1 MDYGLYSSMLGLE
14 LKCVVLR
21 KGERGENIVSFR
33 TLCFCYCLQ
42 IKSEQ
47 VFARNSSPRFICEN
61 GSR

>member
-1 MDYGLYSSMLGLE
+1 MDFGLYSSMLGLGF
-14 LKCVVLR
+14 KCVVLR
-21 KGERGENIVSFR
+21 KGERERGENIVSFR
-33 TLCFCYCLQ
+33 TCYCLQ